1 MKSYYLEGNPL
12 RKWLVLTAVCLAV
25 FTITVNTTAVMN
37 ALLAMSNELHLTPIA
52 LQWIVNAYMLACAS
66 FIVVGGQLGDLFG
79 RRNMFFVGA
88 GFFIISSLIIALGH
102 HPTTLI
108 VGRALQ
114 GLSAAIVVPMTLAI
128 TKFAFLN
135 EKESF
140 AIALWTGAVG
150 LGFAFCPVISGIF
163 STYLSWRYIFWA
175 NIPLMFIAII
185 MARLFARKSRGARED
200 IRLDLWG
207 LAFLAFG
214 LITLTLGL
222 VEGNVWGWSSLK
234 TLILLIA
241 GVFLLLVFWF
251 LEHHVR
257 SPLVHFSHFRKRL
270 FIAGNIGIAA
280 SLFTMMGMLYFFN
293 TFIQNPF
300 LLHYSALRAGIAI
313 LPISVSIF
321 LLSLVASTITKHWGY
336 RLPMALGLVLI
347 AIGTFI
353 LHNVTIYTTY
363 YALWFPLLLTG
374 LGLGLV
380 FPNSPS
386 LGMQALPKEKLGE
399 GAGIINTINYYS
411 GILCVAIGTLISI
424 LLGREKFYQSIAPT
438 ELPSITLSQ
447 IDRAVFGHQGNLQQI
462 LSSLSD
468 STQNQLIHAIQLSTV
483 KSFTAVMLMC
493 FTMTIIGL
501 IGICFFARSKT

>member
-1 MKSYYLEGNPL
+1 
-12 RKWLVLTAVCLAV
+12 
-25 FTITVNTTAVMN
+25 
-37 ALLAMSNELHLTPIA
+37 
-52 LQWIVNAYMLACAS
+52 
-66 FIVVGGQLGDLFG
+66 
-79 RRNMFFVGA
+79 
-88 GFFIISSLIIALGH
+88 
-102 HPTTLI
+102 
-108 VGRALQ
+108 
-114 GLSAAIVVPMTLAI
+114 
-128 TKFAFLN
+128 
-135 EKESF
+135 
-140 AIALWTGAVG
+140 
-150 LGFAFCPVISGIF
+150 
-163 STYLSWRYIFWA
+163 
-175 NIPLMFIAII
+175 
-185 MARLFARKSRGARED
+185 
-200 IRLDLWG
+200 
-207 LAFLAFG
+207 
-214 LITLTLGL
+214 
-222 VEGNVWGWSSLK
+222 
-234 TLILLIA
+234 
-241 GVFLLLVFWF
+241 
-251 LEHHVR
+251 
-257 SPLVHFSHFRKRL
+257 
-270 FIAGNIGIAA
+270 
-280 SLFTMMGMLYFFN
+280 
-293 TFIQNPF
+293 
-300 LLHYSALRAGIAI
+300 
-313 LPISVSIF
+313 
-321 LLSLVASTITKHWGY
+321 
-336 RLPMALGLVLI
+336 MALGLVLI

-468 STQNQLIHAIQLSTV
+468 STQNQLIHTIQLPTV